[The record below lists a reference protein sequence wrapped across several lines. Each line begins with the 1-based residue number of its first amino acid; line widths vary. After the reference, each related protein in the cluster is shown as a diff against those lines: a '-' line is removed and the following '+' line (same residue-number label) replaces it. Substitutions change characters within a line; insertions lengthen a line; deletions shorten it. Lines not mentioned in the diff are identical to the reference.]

1 MAPLSDDPRP
11 ILVVGLGLA
20 GALMTLALQRRGR
33 TVMVADDGAA
43 ETSRAAAGLVSPING
58 PRLSR
63 PPRTGE
69 WLAAATALYTDAEA
83 RLGER
88 LWYPGPI
95 RRLFRDADQARR
107 WEERRAEPERALNM
121 GPAEPPGRHPD
132 GLDVHGSGP
141 ILGGG
146 RLDVAGLL
154 AAVARE
160 RSRAGALCGPV
171 DTARL
176 AVADGGVDLEGES
189 YAAAILCQGWAG
201 ALCGPVDTARLAV
214 ADGGVD
220 LEGESYAA
228 AILCQGWAGA
238 RGPWLGAWPLEPLAG
253 ESLGLRF
260 PAGVPAEPLHGSGWL
275 APTGPDSARLGAT
288 HQREVGGEPT
298 AAGRAE
304 LLAALPALWSGTAE
318 VVEHFAGT
326 RVAVRDRAPVAG
338 LHPGASRLAV
348 LNGLGGKGALWGP
361 WCAEAVAAQL
371 VDGIPVP
378 RAIDPDRFG
387 GPTCA

>member
-33 TVMVADDGAA
+33 AVVVADDGAA

-160 RSRAGALCGPV
+160 RSR
-171 DTARL
+171 
-176 AVADGGVDLEGES
+176 
-189 YAAAILCQGWAG
+189 AG